1 MELISTTIIDIPSKT
16 PRNIPII
23 NENNIN
29 APSNFDIY
37 LTVFKIL
44 YSTGDG
50 LLVVYIDVLIFTNI
64 IINYC
69 ILSLTKKFL
78 HLKSSE
84 TRIILSAFIGS
95 IFSLTVLINSLNNIL
110 SLLIKIICI
119 TAMCLIAFK
128 AKQIIV
134 ILKSVCATF
143 IFTVLF
149 CGVIL
154 LIHNFTR
161 ADTIAI
167 INDTIYF
174 QIDSVKLIIISV
186 VIYTIIMLIQR
197 IIKSDFNNTIAN
209 LKFTI
214 QGIEYSCYGKIDT
227 GCTVTEP
234 FSGAPVIIVE
244 KGVITNSIIPSR
256 IIPYKALGSEGILDG
271 IKAEKVVIDK
281 RLVEKDVYIAI
292 YKGCI
297 DPQFKAII
305 NHNLTR

>member
-1 MELISTTIIDIPSKT
+1 
-16 PRNIPII
+16 
-23 NENNIN
+23 
-29 APSNFDIY
+29 
-37 LTVFKIL
+37 
-44 YSTGDG
+44 
-50 LLVVYIDVLIFTNI
+50 
-64 IINYC
+64 
-69 ILSLTKKFL
+69 
-78 HLKSSE
+78 
-84 TRIILSAFIGS
+84 
-95 IFSLTVLINSLNNIL
+95 
-110 SLLIKIICI
+110 
-119 TAMCLIAFK
+119 MCLIAFK
-128 AKQIIV
+128 PKQIIV
-134 ILKSVCATF
+134 VLKSVCATF

-186 VIYTIIMLIQR
+186 VVYTIIMLIQR

-234 FSGAPVIIVE
+234 FSGAPVVIVE
-244 KGVITNSIIPSR
+244 KGVITNSIIPNR